1 MTYTVVKEKLHE
13 YIEQAD
19 KKKVKAIYALLE
31 EDIEHGYS
39 RAMYDDET
47 IQVLEKI
54 SEDVKMRSFP
64 FVVIYEVREHTV
76 MVISVMNTHRKPL
89 FL

>member
-31 EDIEHGYS
+31 EDIEHGY
-39 RAMYDDET
+39 RRY
-47 IQVLEKI
+47 V
-54 SEDVKMRSFP
+54 
-64 FVVIYEVREHTV
+64 
-76 MVISVMNTHRKPL
+76 
-89 FL
+89 

>member
-54 SEDVKMRSFP
+54 SEDAFSGKTKTYTLEESMKKIRTNP
-64 FVVIYEVREHTV
+64 KNNGI
-76 MVISVMNTHRKPL
+76 
-89 FL
+89 